1 MKSSNSQASSSLIK
15 HHSSFSSSRSIM
27 IVSGEASGEMHG
39 AALAL
44 ELKRRHPDICIF
56 GMGGDHMRAA
66 GVEILT
72 PLNPVVGLIE
82 VIGHL
87 SGILRAL
94 KALKQAVVSRR
105 PDLVV
110 LIDYPDFNLKIAAH
124 AKKLG
129 IKVMYYISPQVWAWR
144 KGRVKTIASL
154 IDAMAVILPFEQ
166 EIYEQ
171 KGVKCVYVGHP
182 LIEELAE
189 FSFQVKS
196 DEEGKDK
203 KTHKFLGIKPDDQ
216 VLAFLPGS
224 RRGEVQRHV
233 DLLLDTIKLI
243 KKEYPDIQI
252 LVPIAATLQTES
264 RLKLERLKSVGA
276 TLVDGHAREVLSIA
290 DVALVASGTASLES
304 ALLGIP
310 TVVFYR
316 LKAFSYLIARLMVSI
331 RYASLVNII
340 LGREVIPEFIQAQA
354 TPANLKKAVLS
365 LLHDNNRR
373 NEMLS
378 AFESVKNELQLKGAR
393 ASVNAA
399 DLAEELAAW

>member
-1 MKSSNSQASSSLIK
+1 
-15 HHSSFSSSRSIM
+15 M

-110 LIDYPDFNLKIAAH
+110 LIDYPDFNLKIAAY

-171 KGVKCVYVGHP
+171 EGVKCVYVGHP

-196 DEEGKDK
+196 DEEDKGKNKGK
-203 KTHKFLGIKPDDQ
+203 KTHKFLGIKSDEQ

-224 RRGEVQRHV
+224 RRGEIERHV
-233 DLLLDTIKLI
+233 DLLLETIKLI
-243 KKEYPDIQI
+243 KKEHPDIQI

-399 DLAEELAAW
+399 DLAEEFIPGW